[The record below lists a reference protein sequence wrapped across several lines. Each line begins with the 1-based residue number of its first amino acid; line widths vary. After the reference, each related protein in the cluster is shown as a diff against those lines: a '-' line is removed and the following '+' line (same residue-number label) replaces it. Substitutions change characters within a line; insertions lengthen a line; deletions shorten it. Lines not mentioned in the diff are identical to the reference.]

1 MPLKTYLPAGDI
13 DLTVVGDENISFPGR
28 VVDLLE
34 IEKENENAE
43 FEIQGI
49 NCIYAQ
55 VILVIQLLEFE

>member
-1 MPLKTYLPAGDI
+1 MPLKTYLPVGDI
-13 DLTVVGDENISFPGR
+13 DLTVVGDDSIPFPGR

-43 FEIQGI
+43 FEIQDI
-49 NCIYAQ
+49 KCIYAE